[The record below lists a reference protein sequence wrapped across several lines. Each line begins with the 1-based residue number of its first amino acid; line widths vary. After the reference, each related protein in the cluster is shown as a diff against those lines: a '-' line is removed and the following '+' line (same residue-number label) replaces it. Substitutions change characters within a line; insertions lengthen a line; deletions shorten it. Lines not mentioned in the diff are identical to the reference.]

1 MFLMPP
7 SDGVPEWRVVV
18 EMGQWFVLDMQ
29 FTEFLRQAL
38 NGELFLPVIEG
49 APSFE
54 SLGSVEL

>member
-1 MFLMPP
+1 MPP

-49 APSFE
+49 DPSFE